1 MKLSRI
7 VLALAFVASPGVA
20 AEIVFQ
26 TSGQVTSISALQDS
40 SPTAVPTGTIS
51 VGDAYTL
58 SAVFDLDKAILSPT
72 FDADPTVNIYYL
84 PGATVT
90 LKVGSYS
97 TTFTPIFDFNSS
109 AQLWND
115 RVVVSPTDAQSLR
128 FFRFQAPPSEI
139 PFEMG
144 PGSVSYATDF
154 FAFDSTAQ
162 ARTNDLITQF
172 VPFDQFGSQ
181 SFGLGFLNSDSKL
194 FVNINGSVTSTSFMA
209 AAVPEPSSWLM
220 MILGI
225 GAIGASMRKTRW
237 LGDASKSNRHML
249 PQ

>member
-20 AEIVFQ
+20 AEMVFQ
-26 TSGQVTSISALQDS
+26 ANGQVTSISALQDS

-72 FDADPTVNIYYL
+72 FDADPTINIYYL

-97 TTFTPIFDFNSS
+97 TTFTPIFDSNSS

-115 RVVVSPTDAQSLR
+115 QNVVSPTDAQSLS
-128 FFRFQAPPSEI
+128 FFRFRGPSSEV
-139 PFEMG
+139 PFQMG
-144 PGSVSYATDF
+144 PGLVSYSTNF
-154 FAFDSTAQ
+154 YAFDSTAQ
-162 ARTNDLITQF
+162 ARTSDLISQF
-172 VPFDQFGSQ
+172 VPFDQFGTQ
-181 SFGLGFLNSDSKL
+181 LFGLGFLNSESKL
-194 FVNINGSVTSTSFMA
+194 FVSVSGSVTSTSFMA
-209 AAVPEPSSWLM
+209 SAVPEPSSWLM
-220 MILGI
+220 MIFGI
-225 GAIGASMRKTRW
+225 GAIGFAMRRKPFVLEALR
-237 LGDASKSNRHML
+237 LA
-249 PQ
+249 

>member
-1 MKLSRI
+1 MKPSRI
-7 VLALAFVASPGVA
+7 LLALAFVASPGVA
-20 AEIVFQ
+20 AEMVFQ

-115 RVVVSPTDAQSLR
+115 RIVSTPTDIQLLS
-128 FFRFQAPPSEI
+128 FFRFQAPSSEV
-139 PFEMG
+139 PFQMG
-144 PGSVSYATDF
+144 PGMVSYSTDF
-154 FAFDSTAQ
+154 SAFDFTAQ
-162 ARTNDLITQF
+162 ARTNDLISQF
-172 VPFDQFGSQ
+172 VPFDQFGYQ
-181 SFGLGFLNSDSKL
+181 SFGLGFLNSDSNL
-194 FVNINGSVTSTSFMA
+194 FVHVRGSVTSASFMTS
-209 AAVPEPSSWLM
+209 AVPEPSSWLM
-220 MILGI
+220 MIFGM
-225 GAIGASMRKTRW
+225 GAIGFAMRRKSQPH
-237 LGDASKSNRHML
+237 DAL
-249 PQ
+249 QLA